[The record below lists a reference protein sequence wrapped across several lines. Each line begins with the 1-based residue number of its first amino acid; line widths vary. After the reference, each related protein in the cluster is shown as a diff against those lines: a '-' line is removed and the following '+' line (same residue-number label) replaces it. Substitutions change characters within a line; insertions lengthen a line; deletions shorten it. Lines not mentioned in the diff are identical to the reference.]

1 MLAIVGAMSSYRPT
15 LRALAA
21 VAVLTAWGG
30 SLTWLGLRRLD
41 AGDTSDLS
49 LLASRRLA
57 PGEARFAIQI
67 GDVQIGSGG
76 FTLDTLS
83 PGYRIVETLTLE
95 TRGDTA
101 LSRALRM
108 TETELA
114 PDLSVRQ
121 VRGRFVRPGLSQSG
135 VARYAD
141 GRLTFRFDSGGTGGV
156 GLDSTTPAVPMVA
169 LGHHLAIRGELR
181 AGRRGRDL
189 TIDGWP
195 SVARN
200 AAWEVTGDSTLVF
213 PDSAEF
219 DASTLR
225 WTPVHWDTAKV
236 VRLVATGPT
245 GPYTALVEQNGTLAG
260 IEYPLGTRWV
270 RTDFNIAV
278 SDFRRVL
285 DSQRDAIRAA
295 LPVMEP
301 YATSVARRDTMTTER
316 RFLVA
321 RASSR
326 QIDLAALAQLS
337 GGRQRVTHDTLA
349 IRPASFPDGL
359 TPTSDVGTDP
369 LVQRDAAPLAAL
381 AREVSRD
388 GDRAAIVTRLS
399 TAVRNKVTLD
409 TAYGAPVDALGAI
422 HARRGRPDGIARL
435 FVAVA
440 RELGIPARY
449 VVGFAAIPGGVATH
463 AWAEVWYDGG
473 AGWVAVDP
481 VMGRTVASTALVR
494 IGFGGSSHPE
504 ELLTSLADV
513 RLTPL
518 PDVRTP

>member
-1 MLAIVGAMSSYRPT
+1 MSSYRPT

-41 AGDTSDLS
+41 AGGTPDLS

-57 PGEARFAIQI
+57 PGEARFAVQI

-95 TRGDTA
+95 TLGDTA
-101 LSRALRM
+101 LTRVLRM

-114 PDLSVRQ
+114 PDLSLQQ
-121 VRGRFVRPGLSQSG
+121 VRSRFVRPGLSQAG
-135 VARYAD
+135 VGRYAD
-141 GRLTFRFDSGGTGGV
+141 GRLTFRFDSGGTGGAV
-156 GLDSTTPAVPMVA
+156 LDSMTPAVPMVA
-169 LGHHLAIRGELR
+169 LGHQLAIRGELR
-181 AGRRGRDL
+181 AGRRGREL
-189 TIDGWP
+189 AIGGWP
-195 SVARN
+195 SSARN
-200 AAWEVTGDSTLVF
+200 APWEVTGDTTLVF
-213 PDSAEF
+213 PDSAEV
-219 DASTLR
+219 DPSTLR
-225 WTPVHWDTAKV
+225 WKAVHWDTARV

-245 GPYTALVEQNGTLAG
+245 GPYTAWVEPNGTLAG

-285 DSQRDAIRAA
+285 DSQRDAIRSV

-301 YATSVARRDTMTTER
+301 YATSAARRDTATNQR
-316 RFLVA
+316 RFLVT
-321 RASSR
+321 RTSWR
-326 QIDLAALAQLS
+326 EIDLAALAQLS
-337 GGRQRVTHDTLA
+337 GGRQRVMHDTLA
-349 IRPASFPDGL
+349 IGPATFPDGL

-369 LVQRDAAPLAAL
+369 LVQRDAAPLSTL
-381 AREVSRD
+381 AREVSRS
-388 GDRAAIVTRLS
+388 GDREEIVARLAAT
-399 TAVRNKVTLD
+399 VRNKVTLD
-409 TAYGAPVDALGAI
+409 TAYGAPVDALGTI
-422 HARRGRPDGIARL
+422 HGRRGRPDGIARL

-440 RELGIPARY
+440 RDLGIPARY

-481 VMGRTVASTALVR
+481 VMGRAVASTALVR
-494 IGFGGSSHPE
+494 LGFGGSSHPE

-518 PDVRTP
+518 PDVRAP

>member
-1 MLAIVGAMSSYRPT
+1 MSSYRPT

-41 AGDTSDLS
+41 AGATPDLS

-57 PGEARFAIQI
+57 PGEARFAVQI

-76 FTLDTLS
+76 LTLDTLS

-114 PDLSVRQ
+114 PDLTLRQ
-121 VRGRFVRPGLSQSG
+121 VRSRFVRPGLSQSG
-135 VARYAD
+135 LGRYAD
-141 GRLTFRFDSGGTGGV
+141 GRLTFRYDSGGTGSAV
-156 GLDSTTPAVPMVA
+156 LDSTTPAVPIVA
-169 LGHHLAIRGELR
+169 LAYQLAIRGELR
-181 AGRRGRDL
+181 IGRNGRDL
-189 TIDGWP
+189 TTGGWP

-200 AAWEVTGDSTLVF
+200 ASWKVTGDTTLVF

-219 DASTLR
+219 DPRTLR
-225 WTPVHWDTAKV
+225 WKAVHWDTARV
-236 VRLVATGPT
+236 VRMVVTAPT
-245 GPYTALVEQNGTLAG
+245 GPYTAWVEQNGTLAG
-260 IEYPLGTRWV
+260 IEYPLGTRWI
-270 RTDFNIAV
+270 RTDFNLAV
-278 SDFRRVL
+278 SAFRRTL
-285 DSQRDAIRAA
+285 DSGRDAIRSV
-295 LPVMEP
+295 LPLMEP
-301 YATSVARRDTMTTER
+301 YATSVVRRDTATTER
-316 RFLVA
+316 RFLVT

-326 QIDLAALAQLS
+326 EIDLAALAQLA
-337 GGRQRVTHDTLA
+337 GARQRVSHDTLSIGPTTFA
-349 IRPASFPDGL
+349 DGL
-359 TPTSDVGTDP
+359 TPTSDVATDP
-369 LVQRDAAPLAAL
+369 LVQRDAAPLVAL
-381 AREVSRD
+381 ARDVSRS
-388 GDRAAIVTRLS
+388 GDRAAIVARL
-399 TAVRNKVTLD
+399 ANVVAAKVALD
-409 TAYGAPVDALGAI
+409 TAYGAPVDALGCL
-422 HARRGRPDGIARL
+422 HARRCRPDGIARL

-463 AWAEVWYDGG
+463 AWSEVWYDGG

-481 VMGRTVASTALVR
+481 VMGRAVASTALVR

-513 RLTPL
+513 RLIPL